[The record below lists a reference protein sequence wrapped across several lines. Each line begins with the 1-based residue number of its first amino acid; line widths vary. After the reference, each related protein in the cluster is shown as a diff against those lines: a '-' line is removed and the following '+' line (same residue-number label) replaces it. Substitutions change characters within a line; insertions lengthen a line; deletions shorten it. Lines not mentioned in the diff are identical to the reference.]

1 MKHLPFVFLVYYQT
15 DSSESM
21 IISQIKIYIR
31 IYVYIYVNDTI
42 YIIIYIIIYNIK
54 YGSNPGPEV
63 SYSEKD
69 GSNPEKR

>member
-1 MKHLPFVFLVYYQT
+1 M
-15 DSSESM
+15 
-21 IISQIKIYIR
+21 
-31 IYVYIYVNDTI
+31 
-42 YIIIYIIIYNIK
+42 IIYNIK